1 MNNRIVYEYM
11 VEIDLPVPFN
21 QEFISL
27 IPKQRELINN
37 LMKDKIITSYAV
49 SIEDGKLWTT
59 MLAES
64 EDDIVD
70 ILITFPIIDQIEY
83 KISKL
88 AFHNIIS
95 TIIPQFSLN

>member
-1 MNNRIVYEYM
+1 MNNRIIYEYM